1 MAKNLHCY
9 LFKHVISFLKTLG
22 ILLNLKWLFQTNA
35 TFVSRANQDAQEELI
50 ELRREVG
57 EFVRSV
63 LNNPDNQNRTKQ
75 AT

>member
-1 MAKNLHCY
+1 MIDNAFWFNFS
-9 LFKHVISFLKTLG
+9 FKQMCCTIR
-22 ILLNLKWLFQTNA
+22 LLCSYRIKYYFIC
-35 TFVSRANQDAQEELI
+35 RANQDAQEELI